1 MILNLLAAALI
12 ANSPTVPSQIE
23 IASNASWDA
32 YPQLVTENIA
42 VPSGDMVRRV
52 QLMLQQ
58 DECDFEGQTA
68 RRFDIGVSYAVMLDP
83 QGNATR
89 IIVQDVGCR
98 PLELYV
104 GRIAADIMRN
114 GYARV
119 SPPSEPSWYGNRINF
134 NLR

>member
-1 MILNLLAAALI
+1 MIFNLVAAALM
-12 ANSPTVPSQIE
+12 ANTPTIPSQIE

-32 YPQLVTENIA
+32 YPLLVTENVA
-42 VPSGDMVRRV
+42 VPNGEMVRRV

-58 DECDFEGQTA
+58 DECDFAGQTA
-68 RRFDIGVSYAVMLDP
+68 RRFDIDVNYAIMIDP
-83 QGNATR
+83 QVNASR

-114 GYARV
+114 GYVRV
-119 SPPSEPSWYGNRINF
+119 SPPSQPSWYGNRINF
-134 NLR
+134 NLQ